1 MSDSPTVSVSSDR
14 FTIEVGG
21 QQAGFTRF
29 VEHDGRRVFFHTE
42 VDDAYSGQ
50 GLASV
55 LVRQALA
62 ATRDDG
68 LRVVPVCPYVK
79 RWLEKHPDHAD
90 LAETPTRDDLDA
102 VRAAGG

>member
-1 MSDSPTVSVSSDR
+1 MTKGTDR
-14 FTIEVGG
+14 FTIAVDGTE
-21 QQAGFTRF
+21 AGFVQFT
-29 VEHDGRRVFFHTE
+29 EHDGRRVFFHTE
-42 VDDAYSGQ
+42 VDDAFSGQ

-55 LVRQALA
+55 LVRRALA
-62 ATRDDG
+62 RTSEDG

-90 LAETPTRDDLDA
+90 LAERPTRADLDA